1 MNTDT
6 VALHPVEPH
15 PIALAADHAPVW
27 HGWVRTGSLLS
38 VREALAAIAAR
49 VARKIDGLQ
58 VRVFANDVGFRDWC
72 VFHHSFRCVLF
83 PECSTSPTPATEVSV
98 TVTGAPVFD
107 GVWRVA
113 GTLAVDS
120 LGVVTATTFGVE
132 EYWASQHREL
142 AGQCDHCHKNRKRTV
157 TVLLRNDA
165 GDVLPVG
172 RSCLGDYT
180 GGSVRA
186 AVVAELLALGE
197 RIGEAF
203 GVVAAATPDSA
214 LLVDVVAVA
223 HLIVDAYGFVP
234 SGYAGPGEID
244 TRTRLLMSI
253 APAEHHAPEFPP
265 AALTA
270 EQVTRARSSLDTILA
285 DAGASDYLT
294 NLRAVCAEQ
303 WCQVTGKGNKLG
315 LLASLPTAVA
325 RIVGAAQRRD
335 ARAELPS
342 AWIGNPGDKVEL
354 TGRVDLVR
362 EIDGAFGFSWL
373 VKVETPAGL
382 VKTFTTAAGFA
393 DLEVD
398 QTITLKATIKS
409 HDTYNDRRETLLARP
424 KLVSVEG

>member
-1 MNTDT
+1 M
-6 VALHPVEPH
+6 
-15 PIALAADHAPVW
+15 
-27 HGWVRTGSLLS
+27 
-38 VREALAAIAAR
+38 
-49 VARKIDGLQ
+49 
-58 VRVFANDVGFRDWC
+58 
-72 VFHHSFRCVLF
+72 
-83 PECSTSPTPATEVSV
+83 PATEVSV

-113 GTLAVDS
+113 GTLSVDS

-132 EYWASQHREL
+132 DYWASQYREL

-186 AVVAELLALGE
+186 VVVAELLALGE

-203 GVVAAATPDSA
+203 GVVATATPDSA
-214 LLVDVVAVA
+214 LLVDAVAVA

-234 SGYAGPGEID
+234 SGYAGQGEID

-253 APAEHHAPEFPP
+253 ASAEHHAPEFPP
-265 AALTA
+265 AALTDA
-270 EQVTRARSSLDTILA
+270 QVARARSSIDTILA

-325 RIVGAAQRRD
+325 RIVGATQRRD

-342 AWIGNPGDKVEL
+342 AWIGNLGDKVEL
-354 TGRVDLVR
+354 AGRVDLVR
-362 EIDGAFGFSWL
+362 EIDGAFGVSWL
-373 VKVETPAGL
+373 VKVETPDGL
-382 VKTFTTAAGFA
+382 VKTFTSAAGFA
-393 DLEVD
+393 DLEVG
-398 QTITLKATIKS
+398 QTVTIKATVKS
-409 HDTYNDRRETLLARP
+409 HETYQDRRETLLTRP
-424 KLVSVEG
+424 KLVSAER